1 MENLQ
6 YTIAQILIL
15 FFSLSFHESAHAWM
29 ADKLGDPTGKRLNRI
44 SLNPLRHID
53 LFGTL
58 IIPAFLIIVR
68 SPFVFGWAKPVPV
81 NPFNFRDPH
90 KGIALTSLSGP
101 ASNFLLSISSFIIF
115 KIFLLVSKPGTYS
128 EPVAII
134 LISMIIIN
142 LLLGFFNLIPLPPL
156 DGAGV
161 LSGFFPSSLGKL
173 MDKIQ
178 PFSLIILVIILSTG
192 IFSKF
197 FGILIGFVLKW
208 LQ

>member
-1 MENLQ
+1 MENLPYIIVQ
-6 YTIAQILIL
+6 VVIL
-15 FFSLSFHESAHAWM
+15 FFSLSVHESAHAWM
-29 ADKLGDPTGKRLNRI
+29 ADKLGDPTGRRLNRI
-44 SLNPLRHID
+44 TLNPIRHID

-81 NPFNFRDPH
+81 NPFNFKDPY

-101 ASNFLLSISSFIIF
+101 ASNFLISIISFILF
-115 KIFLLVSKPGTYS
+115 KIFLLFSSPGTYS
-128 EPVAII
+128 EPIAII
-134 LISMIIIN
+134 LISMIVIN

-161 LSGFFPSSLGKL
+161 LSGFFPDSAGKF

-178 PFSLIILVIILSTG
+178 PFSLILLVLILSTG

>member
-1 MENLQ
+1 MENLPYIIVQ
-6 YTIAQILIL
+6 VVIL
-15 FFSLSFHESAHAWM
+15 FFSLSVHESAHAWM

-44 SLNPLRHID
+44 TLNPIRHID

-58 IIPAFLIIVR
+58 IIPAFLIIVN

-81 NPFNFRDPH
+81 NPFNFKDPY
-90 KGIALTSLSGP
+90 KGIAFTSLSGP
-101 ASNFLLSISSFIIF
+101 ASNFLISIISFIIF
-115 KIFLLVSKPGTYS
+115 KIFLVLSKPGVYS

-134 LISMIIIN
+134 LISMIVIN

-161 LSGFFPSSLGKL
+161 LSGFFPESLGKII
-173 MDKIQ
+173 DKIQ
-178 PFSLIILVIILSTG
+178 PFSLIILVLILSTG

-197 FGILIGFVLKW
+197 FGVLIGFVLKW

>member
-1 MENLQ
+1 MENLP
-6 YTIAQILIL
+6 YILVQVVIL

-29 ADKLGDPTGKRLNRI
+29 ANKLGDPTGKRLNRI
-44 SLNPLRHID
+44 SLNPIRHID

-58 IIPAFLIIVR
+58 IIPAFLIIIR

-81 NPFNFRDPH
+81 NPFNFKDPY

-101 ASNFLLSISSFIIF
+101 ASNFLLSAISFILF
-115 KIFLLVSKPGTYS
+115 KILFFTRLGIYS
-128 EPVAII
+128 EPIALI

-161 LSGFFPSSLGKL
+161 LTGFFPHSIGKFI
-173 MDKIQ
+173 DKIQ
-178 PFSLIILVIILSTG
+178 PFSLIILVFILSTG

>member
-1 MENLQ
+1 MENLP
-6 YTIAQILIL
+6 YILVQVVIL

-29 ADKLGDPTGKRLNRI
+29 ANKLGDPTGKRLNRI
-44 SLNPLRHID
+44 SLNPIRHID

-68 SPFVFGWAKPVPV
+68 APFVFGWAKPVPV
-81 NPFNFRDPH
+81 NPFNFKDPY

-101 ASNFLLSISSFIIF
+101 TSNFLLSAISFILL
-115 KIFLLVSKPGTYS
+115 KIFLFSKIGSYY

-161 LSGFFPSSLGKL
+161 MTGFFPDSIGKFI
-173 MDKIQ
+173 DKIQ
-178 PFSLIILVIILSTG
+178 PFSLIILILIISTG

-197 FGILIGFVLKW
+197 FGIFIGLVLKC

>member
-1 MENLQ
+1 MENLP
-6 YTIAQILIL
+6 YILVQVVIL

-44 SLNPLRHID
+44 SLNPIKHID

-81 NPFNFRDPH
+81 NPFNFKDPY
-90 KGIALTSLSGP
+90 KGIALTSLAGP
-101 ASNFLLSISSFIIF
+101 GSNFILAVISFIIF
-115 KIFLLVSKPGTYS
+115 KIFFFFAKAGTYS
-128 EPVAII
+128 EPIAII

-142 LLLGFFNLIPLPPL
+142 LLLCFFNLIPLPPL
-156 DGAGV
+156 DGSGI
-161 LSGFFPSSLGKL
+161 LSGFFPDSFGKII
-173 MDKIQ
+173 DKIQ
-178 PFSLIILVIILSTG
+178 PFSLIILILILSTG

-197 FGILIGFVLKW
+197 FNIIIGFVLGW

>member
-1 MENLQ
+1 MENLPYIIVQ
-6 YTIAQILIL
+6 VVIL
-15 FFSLSFHESAHAWM
+15 FFSLSVHESAHAWM
-29 ADKLGDPTGKRLNRI
+29 ADKLGDPTGRRLKRI
-44 SLNPLRHID
+44 TLNPIRHID

-81 NPFNFRDPH
+81 NPFNFKDPY
-90 KGIALTSLSGP
+90 KGIAITSLSGP
-101 ASNFLLSISSFIIF
+101 ASNFLISIVSFIVF
-115 KIFLLVSKPGTYS
+115 KIFLFTTEPGAYS
-128 EPVAII
+128 EPIAII
-134 LISMIIIN
+134 LISLIVIN

-156 DGAGV
+156 DGAGI
-161 LSGFFPSSLGKL
+161 LTGFFPDSLGKI

-178 PFSLIILVIILSTG
+178 PFSFIILVLILSTG

-197 FGILIGFVLKW
+197 FGILMGFVLKW